1 MEIHASCHLILAE
14 LGPNYL
20 LLLNVNQDE
29 VHQISR
35 TASGL
40 ALGKQN
46 PASGWRSGTGSL
58 VSVELALDLY

>member
-1 MEIHASCHLILAE
+1 MEIHASCHLISAE

-46 PASGWRSGTGSL
+46 QH
-58 VSVELALDLY
+58 LAGDQAQAHWFQ